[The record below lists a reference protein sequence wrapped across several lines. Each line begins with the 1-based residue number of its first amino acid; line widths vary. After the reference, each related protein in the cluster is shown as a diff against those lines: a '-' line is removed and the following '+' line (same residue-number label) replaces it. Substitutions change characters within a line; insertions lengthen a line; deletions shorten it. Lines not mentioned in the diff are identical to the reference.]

1 MCVSRSGSEVAAR
14 LLTIPFLLQDLEI
27 ILDGE
32 GVAPTPA
39 CVLTGVFATRRITDG
54 SLT

>member
-1 MCVSRSGSEVAAR
+1 MRVMLGSEAR
-14 LLTIPFLLQDLEI
+14 SQLANCSALLQDLEI

-39 CVLTGVFATRRITDG
+39 CALTGVLATRRITDG
-54 SLT
+54 S